1 MEFDCVFDIDLFYLE
16 EVPVT
21 FKLVVRPLQVP
32 FVKRVN
38 DSPPYKHWGLV
49 VQFPRKLGS
58 PSLDCSNCCK
68 DKTKECEEPT
78 LVYKNI
84 VCDLDVEKKLGN
96 IIKPRA
102 WSFRSE
108 DWDHNVWDLGE
119 KKLVPNELGNFILH
133 NHPLKWAQ
141 YNVVE
146 HNCHRFVKAILDKFA
161 PEFNSKLPK
170 EFSETK
176 LGDLVH
182 DMQYVANIAIKRK

>member
-16 EVPVT
+16 EVPIT

-102 WSFRSE
+102 WSFEMGSIQRS
-108 DWDHNVWDLGE
+108 
-119 KKLVPNELGNFILH
+119 
-133 NHPLKWAQ
+133 
-141 YNVVE
+141 
-146 HNCHRFVKAILDKFA
+146 
-161 PEFNSKLPK
+161 
-170 EFSETK
+170 
-176 LGDLVH
+176 
-182 DMQYVANIAIKRK
+182 